1 LENKEKH
8 GNPENKGK
16 NMAKEKDMKWSE
28 VKNSLEML
36 GKKELINLIRDL
48 YEHPDDNFQKII
60 SRHVKEKKSDWVL
73 ESFQRVIRNEFFPE
87 NGLGELRSDVVGK
100 AIMDYSEG
108 SGDLAGTM
116 ELMLFFVENVVEFV
130 NEYGDI
136 DEEFIDEGYEM
147 MGKFCELLKTP
158 ERQSFYPLFKSR
170 LLKLRSESDDFGYG
184 FGDDIAYYVEDIE
197 DFFEEEKQSG

>member
-1 LENKEKH
+1 
-8 GNPENKGK
+8 
-16 NMAKEKDMKWSE
+16 MAKEKDLKWSE

-36 GKKELINLIRDL
+36 GKKELIDLIRDL
-48 YEHPDDNFQKII
+48 YEHPDENHQRVI
-60 SRHVKEKKSDWVL
+60 SRHMKGKKCDWIL

-87 NGLGELRSDVVGK
+87 KGLGGLRSDVVRK
-100 AIMDYSEG
+100 AIMDYSKG

-136 DEEFIDEGYEM
+136 DEEFIDEGYKM
-147 MGKFCELLKTP
+147 LGKFCELLKTP
-158 ERQSFYPLFKSR
+158 EGQSFYPLFKAR

-184 FGDDIAYYVEDIE
+184 FGDDIAYYVEDTE
-197 DFFEEEKQSG
+197 DFFEAQKK

>member
-1 LENKEKH
+1 LRNQEKH
-8 GNPENKGK
+8 GTPENKGE
-16 NMAKEKDMKWSE
+16 NMAKEKDMKWYE

-36 GKKELINLIRDL
+36 GKKELIDLIRDL
-48 YEHPDDNFQKII
+48 YEHPDEDRQRVI
-60 SRHVKEKKSDWVL
+60 SRHMKEKKSDWVL

-87 NGLGELRSDVVGK
+87 NGFGGLRSDIVRK

-136 DEEFIDEGYEM
+136 DEEFIDEGYKM
-147 MGKFCELLKTP
+147 LGKFCELLKTP
-158 ERQSFYPLFKSR
+158 EGRSFYPVFKAR

-184 FGDDIAYYVEDIE
+184 FGDDISYYVEDIE
-197 DFFEEEKQSG
+197 DFFEEQQQ